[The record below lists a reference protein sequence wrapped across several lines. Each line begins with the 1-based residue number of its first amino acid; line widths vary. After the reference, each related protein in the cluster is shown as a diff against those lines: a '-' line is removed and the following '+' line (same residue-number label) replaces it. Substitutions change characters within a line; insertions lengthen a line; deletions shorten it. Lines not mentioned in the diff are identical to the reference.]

1 MARFK
6 YMGEPPRPQTV
17 KKYGPCKTIKIPKK
31 DGTTMVLQASDQET
45 GFPIGEDIGTDI
57 EDERSLRV
65 LRGDMR
71 FQEIV

>member
-6 YMGEPPRPQTV
+6 YMGEVERPTSI
-17 KKYGPCKTIKIPKK
+17 KSYGPCKVIKIPQK
-31 DGTTMVLQASDQET
+31 DGSKMVLTAPNQET

-57 EDERSLRV
+57 TDERALRV
-65 LRGDMR
+65 MRADAR

>member
-6 YMGEPPRPQTV
+6 YMGEPPRPGTV
-17 KKYGPCKTIKIPKK
+17 KAYGPCKTIKIPKK
-31 DGTTMVLQASDQET
+31 NGTVEVIDAPNQET
-45 GFPIGEDIGTDI
+45 GFPIGEDIGVDI

-65 LRGDMR
+65 LRGDVR